1 MIYVI
6 FLNHAG
12 PKVILQVT
20 ANWQF
25 VHRETIRVRVPKS
38 RKQVC
43 TIQNALYVL
52 YVSEMY
58 ISIYYYTM
66 LLYYIMI
73 LHTYVI
79 YIYIIHYI

>member
-6 FLNHAG
+6 VLNHAG

-25 VHRETIRVRVPKS
+25 VHRETTRFRVPKS
-38 RKQVC
+38 RRQVC

-58 ISIYYYTM
+58 ISIYFTI
-66 LLYYIMI
+66 LLYYILI

-79 YIYIIHYI
+79 YIYHTLYIV